1 MLKEEMA
8 IKRAVDRKYANN
20 LSHLCA
26 KTEPLGS
33 DRWRALIERMLTYAH
48 VCSRLLVYAD
58 VF

>member
-1 MLKEEMA
+1 MA

>member
-33 DRWRALIERMLTYAH
+33 DRWKALIGRVLTCAH
-48 VCSRLLVYAD
+48 VC
-58 VF
+58 